1 MKHLIHTLLAG
12 ALLSL
17 PLLVRAE
24 QPLRAD
30 RVQTGTVENLY
41 VKVANGVF
49 MDVRLMHDASG
60 NPRNRLAKVPANTN
74 VRQGDVVQLSIAKQS
89 RAENSPADPAYLSGR
104 LHCGPAL

>member
-49 MDVRLMHDASG
+49 MDVRLMRDQKPAEIWNDVQMHDVSG
-60 NPRNRLAKVPANTN
+60 NPRHRLAKVPANTN
-74 VRQGDVVQLSIAKQS
+74 GRQVTSS
-89 RAENSPADPAYLSGR
+89 S
-104 LHCGPAL
+104 